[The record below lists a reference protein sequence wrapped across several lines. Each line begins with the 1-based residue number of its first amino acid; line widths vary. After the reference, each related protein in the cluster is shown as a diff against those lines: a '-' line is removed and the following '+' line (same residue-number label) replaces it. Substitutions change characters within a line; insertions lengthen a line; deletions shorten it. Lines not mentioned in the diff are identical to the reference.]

1 MATLHTC
8 PRCGSKQVRRSHRR
22 GMIERFISKVLPI
35 APYRCAGCDHRFT
48 GRTTGDVSARQ
59 TAA

>member
-1 MATLHTC
+1 
-8 PRCGSKQVRRSHRR
+8 
-22 GMIERFISKVLPI
+22 MIERFISKVLPI